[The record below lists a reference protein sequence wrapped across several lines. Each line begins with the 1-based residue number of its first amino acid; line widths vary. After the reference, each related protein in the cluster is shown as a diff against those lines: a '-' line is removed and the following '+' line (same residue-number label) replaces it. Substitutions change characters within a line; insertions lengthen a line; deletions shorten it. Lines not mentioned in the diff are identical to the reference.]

1 MWLWAALMNYS
12 SIKGSS
18 PKKINE
24 HFARLINL
32 WFTAVYMFQNITQPV
47 QVLIETLQ
55 VFKIPLEILRGAK
68 TARGELRGISAQC
81 FHSFLSTSYTLKQ

>member
-18 PKKINE
+18 PKKIHE

-47 QVLIETLQ
+47 PEKVNFLEEIQV
-55 VFKIPLEILRGAK
+55 
-68 TARGELRGISAQC
+68 GIVRC
-81 FHSFLSTSYTLKQ
+81 GCGLH

>member
-1 MWLWAALMNYS
+1 MWLWAALINYS

-47 QVLIETLQ
+47 LYIKTLQ
-55 VFKIPLEILRGAK
+55 VFKIPLEILRGAR
-68 TARGELRGISAQC
+68 TARAELRGISAQC
-81 FHSFLSTSYTLKQ
+81 FHSFLSTSYILKQ